1 MSRGMGVRV
10 SRKDVVYHVPMRET
24 DEVKSV
30 GGVDLSL
37 LPDLDAAL
45 VSLADAV
52 ERFAEQES
60 IGGRL
65 PINLNLVLD
74 ELITNSISYALPGVA
89 EPALRLRI
97 RRDGDLVV
105 AEVEDNG
112 AEFDPFTDAPKP
124 DTEQGLD
131 ARQIGGLGVFL
142 VMQLT
147 EAAHYER
154 KGEVNRIILRM
165 KLET

>member
-1 MSRGMGVRV
+1 
-10 SRKDVVYHVPMRET
+10 MRET

-74 ELITNSISYALPGVA
+74 ELITNSISYALPGVV

-131 ARQIGGLGVFL
+131 ERQIGGLGVFL

-154 KGEVNRIILRM
+154 KGDVNRIILRM